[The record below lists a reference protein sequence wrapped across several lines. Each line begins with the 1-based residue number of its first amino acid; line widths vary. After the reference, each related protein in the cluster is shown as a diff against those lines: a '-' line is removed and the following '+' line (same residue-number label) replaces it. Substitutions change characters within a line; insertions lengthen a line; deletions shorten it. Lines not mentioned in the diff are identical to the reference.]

1 MPVKLNMEYGVARI
15 STGKQNI
22 ERQVRNILAKY
33 PNAKIIKETYTGTK
47 LEGRK
52 EFENL
57 LKIIKEGD
65 TLIFDSVSRMSRNS
79 EEGCNLY
86 EELFNKGINLIFL
99 KESYINTD
107 VYRKALD
114 NQINIALNTG
124 DKATDELMQTIISA
138 LNKYTIAL
146 AKEQVKKAFDQA
158 EKEVQDLKQRTREGI
173 LTAKL
178 HGKQIGIKKGTKL
191 TTKKEKEAKE
201 VILKHSKSFNGTLN
215 DTECRKL
222 AGVSRNSY
230 YKYKKEL
237 TAEIR
242 GIAAK

>member
-1 MPVKLNMEYGVARI
+1 MPTKVNMEYGVARI

-22 ERQVRNILAKY
+22 ERQVRNILAQY

-57 LKIIKEGD
+57 LKILKEGD

-107 VYRKALD
+107 VYRKALE
-114 NQINIALNTG
+114 NQIKLELNTG
-124 DKATDELMQTIISA
+124 DTATDELMQTIISA
-138 LNKYTIAL
+138 LNKYTLAL
-146 AKEQVKKAFDQA
+146 AKEQIKKAFDQA
-158 EKEVQDLKQRTREGI
+158 EK
-173 LTAKL
+173 
-178 HGKQIGIKKGTKL
+178 
-191 TTKKEKEAKE
+191 
-201 VILKHSKSFNGTLN
+201 
-215 DTECRKL
+215 
-222 AGVSRNSY
+222 
-230 YKYKKEL
+230 KYK
-237 TAEIR
+237 I
-242 GIAAK
+242 

>member
-1 MPVKLNMEYGVARI
+1 MEYGVARI
-15 STGKQNI
+15 STNRQNI
-22 ERQVRNILAKY
+22 ERQIRNILAQY
-33 PNAKIIKETYTGTK
+33 PNAQIIKEVYTGTK

-86 EELFNKGINLIFL
+86 EELFNKGINLVFL
-99 KESYINTD
+99 KEGYINTET
-107 VYRKALD
+107 YRKALD

-138 LNKYTIAL
+138 LNKYTINL
-146 AKEQVKKAFDQA
+146 AKEQIKKAFDQA
-158 EKEVQDLKQRTREGI
+158 EKEVRDLRQRTREGI

-178 HGKQIGIKKGTKL
+178 HGKQIGQKQGIKL

-201 VILKHSKSFNGTLN
+201 IILKHSKSFNGNLD

-230 YKYKKEL
+230 YKYKSEL
-237 TAEIR
+237 KAEVEKIV
-242 GIAAK
+242 A

>member
-1 MPVKLNMEYGVARI
+1 MPVKTNMEYGIARI

-33 PNAKIIKETYTGTK
+33 PKARIIKETYTGTK

-57 LKIIKEGD
+57 LKIIKKGD

-86 EELFNKGINLIFL
+86 EDLFNKGINLIFL
-99 KESYINTD
+99 KEGYINTD

-114 NQINIALNTG
+114 NQINIVLNTG
-124 DKATDELMQTIISA
+124 NKATDELMQTIISA
-138 LNKYTIAL
+138 LNKYTLAL
-146 AKEQVKKAFDQA
+146 AKEQIKKAFDQA
-158 EKEVQDLKQRTREGI
+158 EKEVKDLRQRTSEGI

-178 HGKQIGIKKGTKL
+178 AGKQIGQKKGAKL
-191 TTKKEKEAKE
+191 TTKKKKEAKPL
-201 VILKHSKSFNGTLN
+201 IIKYSKDFDGTLS
-215 DTECRKL
+215 DIECIKL
-222 AGVSRNSY
+222 IGISRNSY
-230 YKYKKEL
+230 YLYKRELKEMV
-237 TAEIR
+237 A
-242 GIAAK
+242 